1 MRDRKAGP
9 GGEMGRN
16 ESKEGET
23 IIRMYCR
30 RKESIFNERGK
41 GGQKGHEILTYAL
54 MWMNLES
61 IILGKNKLITKRHLF
76 GFHRE
81 DT

>member
-1 MRDRKAGP
+1 MFGCCLFKAYSLLMRDRKAGP

-30 RKESIFNERGK
+30 RKESIFNERGE
-41 GGQKGHEILTYAL
+41 GGKKV
-54 MWMNLES
+54 M
-61 IILGKNKLITKRHLF
+61 KF
-76 GFHRE
+76 
-81 DT
+81 